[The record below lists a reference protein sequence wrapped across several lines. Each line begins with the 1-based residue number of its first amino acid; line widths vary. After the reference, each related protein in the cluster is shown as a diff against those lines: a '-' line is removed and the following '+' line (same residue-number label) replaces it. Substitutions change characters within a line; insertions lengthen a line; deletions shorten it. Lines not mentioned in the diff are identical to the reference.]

1 MSIALMTFDV
11 FGTVLDWRRG
21 LREALAAPLPDADFD
36 RIVDRQGELERGR
49 FRPYA
54 EIVAQSL
61 VEVAGVD
68 PARAARIGADA
79 GRWPL
84 FPDSADALRR
94 LREVTRC
101 AGTTNSDVAHGDQV
115 RAQLGFALDG
125 WICAGEVRAYKP
137 DPEVWRAA
145 SRVMG
150 VRFGRDWWHVSA
162 YGDYD
167 LERARALGLTC
178 VLVKRPHHRAGPADI
193 VVEDLAELAG
203 VAAGKR

>member
-21 LREALAAPLPDADFD
+21 LREALPGGLRDADFE
-36 RIVDRQGELERGR
+36 RIVDRQGELERGP

-68 PARAARIGADA
+68 PARAAQIGADA

-84 FPDSADALRR
+84 FADSAQALRR
-94 LREVTRC
+94 LREITRC
-101 AGTTNSDVAHGDQV
+101 AATTNSDGAHGDQV
-115 RAQLGFALDG
+115 RAQLGFHLDG
-125 WICAGEVRAYKP
+125 WICAGTVRAYKP
-137 DPEVWRAA
+137 DPEVWRTA

-150 VRFGRDWWHVSA
+150 VPFSRGWWHVSA
-162 YGDYD
+162 YADYD
-167 LERARALGLTC
+167 LATARDLGLTC
-178 VLVKRPHHRAGPADI
+178 VLVKRPHHRPGPAD
-193 VVEDLAELAG
+193 VVVKDLTDLAR
-203 VAAGKR
+203 VAAQAP